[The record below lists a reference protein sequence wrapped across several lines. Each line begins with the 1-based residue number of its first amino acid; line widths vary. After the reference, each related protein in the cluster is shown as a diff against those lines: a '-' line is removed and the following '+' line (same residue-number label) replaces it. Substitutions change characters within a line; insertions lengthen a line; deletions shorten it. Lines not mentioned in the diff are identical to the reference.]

1 MEQLELFPMNDVEVL
16 SCEVKK
22 IKESSDSVRRGV
34 FARVDKMEKTLEET
48 QKKYEELCLFVNMQ
62 YKEILTRYEQIT

>member
-16 SCEVKK
+16 SEKVNK
-22 IKESSDSVRRGV
+22 IEKSSDSVRRSV
-34 FARVDKMEKTLEET
+34 YARVDKMEKMLVET
-48 QKKYEELCLFVNMQ
+48 QKKYEELCLFVNLQ